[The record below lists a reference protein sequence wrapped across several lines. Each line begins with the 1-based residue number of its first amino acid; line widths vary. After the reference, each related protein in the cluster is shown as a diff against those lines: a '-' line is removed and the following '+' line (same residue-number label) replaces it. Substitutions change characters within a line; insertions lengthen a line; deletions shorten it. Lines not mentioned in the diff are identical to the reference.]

1 MYNHKLILLLKTLSG
16 KEMKELDA
24 FLHSPYFNTNDK
36 LVEIFQLLKKH
47 HPHYNGHPG
56 KEKIYEALHPGKPY
70 RDLHLRQYFSALT
83 SLGEQFLALRK
94 FERDKTLFRHALLE
108 EMIDR
113 DAENLFNRALLK
125 IPDTRDE
132 TQAAD
137 DTFYLAQFQLEDL
150 RNKFLVNTAQQQ
162 NRLAEKPDYAKAV
175 RLLDKFYIIRKL
187 KFYCSELNYKTIAA
201 IDKESILMDEIL
213 ELLEKKDYSG
223 TPAIDIYH
231 KILRT
236 LTEPENEE
244 NFTSLLQT
252 LKSKAHLFPQ
262 PEAREI
268 YIYAQNFCIRHINK
282 GKTKYLEEILGI
294 YRVLLEREIILEKGI
309 LSPWDY
315 KNIVVTALRLNEF
328 QWTEKFINEYKPK
341 LPEAERENA
350 YTYNLAKFYF
360 YKKDYSK
367 VLQLLQDVEYHDI
380 FYSLDSKSMLL
391 KTYYELNEI
400 DSLDSLMD
408 SFKIY
413 LLRNKSLSE
422 HHVKT
427 YKNLLRITHKLARI
441 IPGDKKRIAA
451 LETEIE
457 QTKPLADVGWLR
469 EKILELK
476 Q

>member
-1 MYNHKLILLLKTLSG
+1 MTEIKLFLLLKSIST
-16 KEMKELDA
+16 KELKELDT
-24 FLHSPYFNTNDK
+24 FIRSPYFNTNEK
-36 LVEIFQLLKKH
+36 LVEVFQHLKKDY
-47 HPHYNGHPG
+47 PDFKNQSD
-56 KEKIYEALHPGKPY
+56 KEALYRKIHPDKKF

-83 SLGEQFLALRK
+83 SLVEEFLAIRK
-94 FERDKTLFRHALLE
+94 FEREKTLYRHALLE

-113 DAENLFNRALLK
+113 NTERLFNHTLLK
-125 IPDTRDE
+125 T
-132 TQAAD
+132 D
-137 DTFYLAQFQLEDL
+137 DKSKSEDDAFYLSQFQLEDL

-162 NRLAEKPDYAKAV
+162 NRFAAQPDTAKAM
-175 RLLDKFYIIRKL
+175 RLLDTFYIIRKL
-187 KFYCSELNYKTIAA
+187 KFACSELNYKTIAA
-201 IDKESILMDEIL
+201 VEKESILMDEIL
-213 ELLEKKDYSG
+213 ELLEMKDYSD
-223 TPAIDIYH
+223 TPAIDLYH

-244 NFTSLLQT
+244 NFASLLQT
-252 LKSKAHLFPQ
+252 LKAKAHLFPQ
-262 PEAREI
+262 TEAREM
-268 YIYAQNFCIRHINK
+268 YIYAQNFCIRQINK
-282 GKTKYLEEILGI
+282 GKTKFLNEILDI
-294 YRVLLEREIILEKGI
+294 YRILLEREIILEKGI

-328 QWTEKFINEYKPK
+328 QWTENFINAYKSK

-367 VLQLLQDVEYHDI
+367 VLQLLQDVEYSDV

-391 KTYYELNEI
+391 KTYYELNEM
-400 DSLDSLMD
+400 DSLDSMLD

-427 YKNLLRITHKLARI
+427 YKNLLRITHKLSRLI
-441 IPGDKKRIAA
+441 SSDKKKIAL